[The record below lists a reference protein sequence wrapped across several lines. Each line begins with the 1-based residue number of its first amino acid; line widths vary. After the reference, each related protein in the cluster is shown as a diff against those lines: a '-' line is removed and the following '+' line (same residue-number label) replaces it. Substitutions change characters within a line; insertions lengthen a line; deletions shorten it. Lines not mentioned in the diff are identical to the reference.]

1 MIFYQ
6 YLYITP
12 PPFQNQQTNVLK
24 ITMTL
29 TQMPRAVGWGKGG
42 KGVNLRVN
50 HMYICTCLPPVN
62 INFSYQYILDQ
73 LYTFIHSC
81 VPAQSDVF
89 INSCLQISNH
99 RLSQQLYSESC
110 TSRNNRDQLG
120 VIYFSWMYVNA
131 YDFDISSILIKS
143 WILAKNCTS
152 SNKCYIHHKQV
163 HAFMYG
169 TSIYMKITATNFQLI

>member
-1 MIFYQ
+1 MFSSTPACRYQ
-6 YLYITP
+6 TTDYP
-12 PPFQNQQTNVLK
+12 
-24 ITMTL
+24 
-29 TQMPRAVGWGKGG
+29 
-42 KGVNLRVN
+42 
-50 HMYICTCLPPVN
+50 
-62 INFSYQYILDQ
+62 
-73 LYTFIHSC
+73 
-81 VPAQSDVF
+81 
-89 INSCLQISNH
+89 NSCIA
-99 RLSQQLYSESC
+99 ESY

-152 SNKCYIHHKQV
+152 SNKCFIIHHKQV

>member
-1 MIFYQ
+1 M
-6 YLYITP
+6 
-12 PPFQNQQTNVLK
+12 
-24 ITMTL
+24 
-29 TQMPRAVGWGKGG
+29 
-42 KGVNLRVN
+42 N
-50 HMYICTCLPPVN
+50 HMYICTCLPPVSV
-62 INFSYQYILDQ
+62 NFSYQYILDQ
-73 LYTFIHSC
+73 LYTFIHSWFPSR
-81 VPAQSDVF
+81 VMFSSTPACRYQTTDYP
-89 INSCLQISNH
+89 NSCIA
-99 RLSQQLYSESC
+99 ESY